1 MKRARRSLSSLLP
14 RGRGG
19 WLAAGGV
26 AAAVVA
32 ALAGGYLVGAGTLS
46 ARRGELETARDTY
59 RNALTQF
66 RQERTE
72 RPELDAALQSFVDRT
87 LGSDLA
93 STDSALR
100 GRLNRIGEELGL
112 ADFRVATGTSTARG
126 TPARSEFRRSGQ
138 ERELRDEIDFVEL
151 QATVTAEGS
160 VEQTLRLLH
169 RIEVEPWIKRVESVR
184 LEERRDGERLRS
196 TIRLTTI
203 FMPGKRGT
211 SELRV
216 ADADLAAFDAY
227 RPIALANPF
236 RMPRPP
242 EPPPAA
248 VAEKPAPKPRP
259 APGFPYHQWRLTGV
273 VSGPTGVEAWFR
285 NAATGESR
293 QLAIG
298 DRIGEVEFV
307 GFAGDVADLRRGEQ
321 AFRLQVGVALGDAM
335 SGARGAQ
342 P

>member
-1 MKRARRSLSSLLP
+1 MKRARRPLSASLP
-14 RGRGG
+14 QGRRG
-19 WLAAGGV
+19 WLVAGVVTAAIV
-26 AAAVVA
+26 AT
-32 ALAGGYLVGAGTLS
+32 LAGGYIVGAGSLS
-46 ARRGELETARDTY
+46 KRRAELEAARDTY
-59 RNALTQF
+59 RNALLQF
-66 RQERTE
+66 RRERTE
-72 RPELDAALQSFVDRT
+72 RPELDAALQAYVDRT
-87 LGSDLA
+87 LGFDLA

-112 ADFRVATGTSTARG
+112 TDFRVATGTSTARG
-126 TPARSEFRRSGQ
+126 TPAKSEFRRTGA

-151 QATVTAEGS
+151 QATVSTEGS

-169 RIEVEPWIKRVESVR
+169 RIEVEPWIKRIESVR
-184 LEERRDGERLRS
+184 LEERRDGERLRA
-196 TIRLTTI
+196 TIRLTTL
-203 FMPGKRGT
+203 FMPGKRGS

-216 ADADLAAFDAY
+216 ADSELAAFAAY
-227 RPIALANPF
+227 RPIVLANPF

-259 APGFPYHQWRLTGV
+259 EPGFPYHQWRLTGV

-298 DRIGEVEFV
+298 DRLGDVEFV
-307 GFAGDVADLRRGEQ
+307 GFDGDLADLRRGEQ
-321 AFRLQVGVALGDAM
+321 AFRIQVGVAVGDAM
-335 SGARGAQ
+335 GDARR
-342 P
+342 